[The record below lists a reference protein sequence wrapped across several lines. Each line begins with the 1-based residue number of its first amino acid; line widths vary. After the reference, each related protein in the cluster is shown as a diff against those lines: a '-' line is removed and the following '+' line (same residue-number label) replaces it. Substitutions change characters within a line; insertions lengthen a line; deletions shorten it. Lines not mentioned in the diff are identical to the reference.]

1 MSDRYLDYGIPA
13 LIIDPSIID
22 DVHFRHREA
31 AGRGFLHG
39 VGFELFSAQ
48 TAPASAFL

>member
-1 MSDRYLDYGIPA
+1 MSEWYLDYGIPD
-13 LIIDPSIID
+13 LIIEPSIID

-39 VGFELFSAQ
+39 AGFELFSAQ
-48 TAPASAFL
+48 TTPASAFL